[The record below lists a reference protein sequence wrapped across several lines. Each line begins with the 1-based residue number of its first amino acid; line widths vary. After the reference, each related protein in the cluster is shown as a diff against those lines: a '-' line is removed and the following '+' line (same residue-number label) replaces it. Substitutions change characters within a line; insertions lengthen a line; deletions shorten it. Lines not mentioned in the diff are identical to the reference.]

1 MTVSAARDHVA
12 DASPSI
18 VVAHATPLYLGGF
31 AALLTAHG
39 YRVVGTASRA
49 REALS
54 QAALLQPD
62 ILLLDLGLPDLAPR
76 ETCPTVR
83 SVRPETAV
91 VLLWSRGDEDAVVAA
106 LEAGARGCLQ
116 RNADLDALLEV
127 LARVQAGRR
136 SLDAC
141 AADLVLERLS
151 AHRGAA
157 RMTLTARERAVLRHV
172 AHGLTNAEIARALH
186 LSRHTVKEYLSNA
199 MRKLNARGRAHAVH
213 EASRRG
219 LIATDARP
227 SVPVSEPDRVVSGA
241 R

>member
-1 MTVSAARDHVA
+1 MTVSAARDHAV
-12 DASPSI
+12 DGSPSI
-18 VVAHATPLYLGGF
+18 VVAHATPLYLDGL

-39 YRVVGTASRA
+39 YRVVGTAPRA
-49 REALS
+49 QEALS

-62 ILLLDLGLPDLAPR
+62 LLLLDLGLPDLSPQ

-106 LEAGARGCLQ
+106 LEAGARGSLQ
-116 RNADLDALLEV
+116 RSADLDALLEV
-127 LARVQAGRR
+127 LARVRAGRR
-136 SLDAC
+136 SLDTC

-151 AHRGAA
+151 SHRGAGLA
-157 RMTLTARERAVLRHV
+157 LTARERAVLRHV

-219 LIATDARP
+219 LITTDTRQG
-227 SVPVSEPDRVVSGA
+227 SPVSERNRVATGG